1 MKRRD
6 VRLHDGERGSAL
18 AIRLIPSASKN
29 EVSKV
34 LDDGTIEVKLVG
46 ASTALNDELKEFLSQ
61 LMDVSKKRINVV
73 AGQSQYEKLVSIID
87 IEPSEV
93 QEIILANIP

>member
-34 LDDGTIEVKLVG
+34 LKDGTIEVKLVG
-46 ASTALNDELKEFLSQ
+46 GSSALNDELKEFLSQ
-61 LMDVSKKRINVV
+61 LMNVSKKRINVI

-87 IEPSEV
+87 IEPSKV
-93 QEIILANIP
+93 QEIILANIS